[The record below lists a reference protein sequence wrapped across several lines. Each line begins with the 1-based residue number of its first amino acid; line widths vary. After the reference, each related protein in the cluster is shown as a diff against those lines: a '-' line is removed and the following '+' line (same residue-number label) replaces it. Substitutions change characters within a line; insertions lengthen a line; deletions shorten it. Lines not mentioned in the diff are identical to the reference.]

1 MFVPLQSQCSP
12 KAQTISNWFLEHD
25 NELTVLKWA
34 NTDTRAQF
42 NRGSLGYGE
51 TGLDY
56 EYSADRSAEMGR
68 NYMML
73 LHQYEPKPLENFP
86 ATS

>member
-12 KAQTISNWFLEHD
+12 KAQTISNWFLE
-25 NELTVLKWA
+25 LKWA

-73 LHQYEPKPLENFP
+73 LRQYEPKPLENFP